1 MRSISYILTGEPSCF
16 ADCIDYMSSNNLL
29 RVTMELKSDET
40 SNQQVLIRLLLGYFT
55 WDFGNRVVTY
65 HEQMGGIVLQEPV
78 ERQRLSVQN
87 ANRRLERRLA
97 DFAHYKIDVQ
107 NKEERFVYEER

>member
-1 MRSISYILTGEPSCF
+1 MRSISYILTGEPGSF
-16 ADCIDYMSSNNLL
+16 PDCIDYRSANELI
-29 RVTMELKSDET
+29 RVTIELKSDET
-40 SNQQVLIRLLLGYFT
+40 ANQQVLIRLLLAYFT

-65 HEQMGGIVLQEPV
+65 HEQMGGIVLHEPA
-78 ERQRLSVQN
+78 ERQLLSVQN

-97 DFAHYKIDVQ
+97 DFQHYDIDVQ